1 MKKSALLFLPLLILI
16 FAISCTQ
23 NNKGSGN
30 DQDSN
35 SASNFSL
42 ESLDGAG
49 EISLEDFK
57 GKPVVLNFW
66 ASWCGPCKEEI
77 PLFER
82 AWKEYKDKDV
92 VFLGVDIMDDRD
104 TAKKY
109 IKNEGITYTNL
120 YDPAGEISNQYGV
133 VALPATFFID
143 REGKVTAKNYGP
155 FTGDEGEK
163 KFKSY
168 LMEIAE

>member
-1 MKKSALLFLPLLILI
+1 MQKSELLVIPLLILI
-16 FAISCTQ
+16 FAISCSQ
-23 NNKGSGN
+23 ENKGSEN
-30 DQDSN
+30 DRDSN
-35 SASNFSL
+35 TARNFSL

-49 EISLEDFK
+49 KISLDDFT

-66 ASWCGPCKEEI
+66 ASWCGPCKEEM
-77 PLFER
+77 PLFEST
-82 AWKEYKDKDV
+82 WKEYKDKEV
-92 VFLGVDIMDDRD
+92 VFLGVDVMDDRD
-104 TAKKY
+104 TAKKF

-120 YDPAGEISNQYGV
+120 YDPSGEVSNQYGV

-155 FTGDEGEK
+155 FTGNEGER

-168 LMEIAE
+168 LKEIAE